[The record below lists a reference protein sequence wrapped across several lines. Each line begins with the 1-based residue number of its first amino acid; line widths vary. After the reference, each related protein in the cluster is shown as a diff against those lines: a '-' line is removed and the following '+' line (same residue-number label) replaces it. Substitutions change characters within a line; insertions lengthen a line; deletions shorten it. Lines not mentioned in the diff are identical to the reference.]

1 MANANIA
8 TISLKDFSKE
18 VLSATEEAIKTALEA
33 CGVQAVG
40 YAVMYATQKGVVDT
54 GLLRNSITYALGGE
68 APALQDFSA
77 SNTSTRKKSSSIKDR
92 GSLKSGRYKG
102 KAPADKKG
110 NYSVYIGTNVYY
122 AIYQEMGWTS
132 TKGKKVPA
140 RPFLRP
146 ALEDHIET
154 YKNLIIQCLQILGG
168 K

>member
-1 MANANIA
+1 MSTIT
-8 TISLKDFSKE
+8 TISMKDFSKE
-18 VLSATEEAIKTALEA
+18 ILSATEEAIKTALEA

-54 GLLRNSITYALGGE
+54 GLLRNSITYALGGQ
-68 APALQDFSA
+68 APAMQDYSA
-77 SNTSTRKKSSSIKDR
+77 SNTSTRKKSSSIKD
-92 GSLKSGRYKG
+92 GKNLKSGRYEG
-102 KAPADKKG
+102 KAPKDKKG
-110 NYSVYIGTNVYY
+110 MYTVYIGTNTSY

-146 ALEDHIET
+146 ALENHVDT
-154 YKNLIIQCLQILGG
+154 YKNLIIQCLQVLNG

>member
-68 APALQDFSA
+68 APAMQDY
-77 SNTSTRKKSSSIKDR
+77 SSDS
-92 GSLKSGRYKG
+92 GGKSGRYSG

-110 NYSVYIGTNVYY
+110 NYSVYIGSNLSYF
-122 AIYQEMGWTS
+122 IFNEMGTS
-132 TKGKKVPA
+132 KMAA
-140 RPFLRP
+140 RPMLRP
-146 ALEDHIET
+146 ALENHIDT